1 MLDIDITQLNAQTIL
16 SDDVLTQV
24 FDEQDAILQARYLLT
39 LQEKAKALG
48 VKMQFDNMVG
58 AYKKA
63 IREVKREQKAE
74 VKRQQSSFDNYTQFD
89 HPESFNELYCGNW
102 IADHTGVRMFTMMG
116 EMLACYHPILPVQRL
131 INAETG
137 REKVKIAFQKGAY
150 WKDIIVDKGII
161 ASANKIVSLADYGIS
176 VTSETSR
183 ALVKFMSDL
192 ENFNIDL
199 IETKIST
206 SKFGW
211 IKDEFMPYGMNI
223 EFDSESRFK
232 DIFESVQEFGSCDKW
247 FDMVRGLR
255 KTGRFEI
262 NVYLAASFA
271 SVLLK
276 PLNVLPFIVNLWGET
291 GKGKTVALMV
301 AASIWANPAENKY
314 ITDPVSTMV
323 ALEVRDNILNNLP
336 MIIDDLSK
344 TRDKYGDQFTDIIYM
359 LCGGKGKDRSNKDL
373 ALNSATGWQNVV
385 LTNIERPLA
394 TETMRGGAINRIL
407 DFEMGDDSIFEN
419 GNAVVKSISKN
430 YGFAGRMFIDV
441 IKDIGIDDITAMQ
454 QDYLTQ
460 IEALADQ
467 IGAKKEE
474 KQIIP
479 LSVLLTADRLATDYI
494 FNDGIYLDLNEMIGF
509 MKNQGEVSENER
521 AYEFIMSEISINMN
535 KFKPNVTGEYQG
547 EVWGCIEKGMM
558 NTHKEDIAIIIKNA
572 FDKMCEKGNFSSKA
586 FLSWAVKKDLIIQ
599 SAGKNTKTKRFG
611 DTSPRCVWLKM
622 SNDNDGFVSVDDY
635 EGQEKLPF
643 D

>member
-1 MLDIDITQLNAQTIL
+1 MSGVIHTILCNISYIYLMNYEVQRMLDIDITQLNAQTIL

-89 HPESFNELYCGNW
+89 YPESFNELYCGNW

-183 ALVKFMSDL
+183 ALVKFLSDL

-407 DFEMGDDSIFEN
+407 DFEMGDGSIFEN
-419 GNAVVKSISKN
+419 GNAVVKFISKN

-441 IKDIGIDDITAMQ
+441 IKDVGIDDITAMQ
-454 QDYLTQ
+454 QDYLAQ

-494 FNDGIYLDLNEMIGF
+494 FKDDIYLDLNEMIGF

-521 AYEFIMSEISINMN
+521 AYEFIMSEISININ
-535 KFKPNVTGEYQG
+535 RFKPNVMGEYQG

-558 NTHKEDIAIIIKNA
+558 NTHKEDI
-572 FDKMCEKGNFSSKA
+572 
-586 FLSWAVKKDLIIQ
+586 
-599 SAGKNTKTKRFG
+599 
-611 DTSPRCVWLKM
+611 
-622 SNDNDGFVSVDDY
+622 
-635 EGQEKLPF
+635 
-643 D
+643 